1 MSNFHKELS
10 QRRIE
15 KLTFIGDSM
24 EDIKQLENEIQ
35 SYPLRISAICPLCE
49 KTFFFLEDQANFS
62 EVNDTSTDCPHC
74 DALLLI
80 RDNKVWP
87 FHLKLNQENSKWPK
101 DGKKTS
107 YLEI

>member
-24 EDIKQLENEIQ
+24 EDIRQLENEIQ

-49 KTFFFLEDQANFS
+49 KTFFFL
-62 EVNDTSTDCPHC
+62 
-74 DALLLI
+74 
-80 RDNKVWP
+80 
-87 FHLKLNQENSKWPK
+87 
-101 DGKKTS
+101 
-107 YLEI
+107 